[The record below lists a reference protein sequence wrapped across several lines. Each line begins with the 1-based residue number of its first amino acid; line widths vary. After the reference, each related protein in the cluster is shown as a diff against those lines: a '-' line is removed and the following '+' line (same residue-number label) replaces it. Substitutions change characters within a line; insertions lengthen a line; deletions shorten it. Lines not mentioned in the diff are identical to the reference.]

1 MPLVET
7 GFWGFELEKSSKSTG
22 RPAGLRGILSDRRR
36 WATAGLVVLALAFL
50 VPGVALVWRAQPAT
64 RAPASEAPDFRSLVA
79 DPVGAQPAAEGAVY
93 AELEPEV
100 FAPPAAPA
108 PPAPDEG
115 WSTGELPVAE
125 ASGSGDAGTLNCM
138 IEPSEV
144 VDIRSA
150 VEGRINAI
158 HVERSDTIEK
168 GQVLVE
174 LDATVELAAA
184 DVASTR
190 AAMTGAIRSR
200 EANLLLTKSRRVRAQ
215 NLFEQN
221 AVSLDVREEVDT
233 EAEVAKLEVQ
243 VARENKQLAALEHL
257 QAMAVL
263 NRRTILSPVSGVVVE
278 RLMSAGEVADEDTIL
293 RLAQVDPLR
302 VEVVL
307 PAARFGSVKPGM
319 KAAVIPEFPG
329 DQVHIAAVTIVDQVI
344 DGASGTFGARLEL
357 PNADHA
363 IPGGLHCQVRFIAE

>member
-1 MPLVET
+1 
-7 GFWGFELEKSSKSTG
+7 
-22 RPAGLRGILSDRRR
+22 
-36 WATAGLVVLALAFL
+36 
-50 VPGVALVWRAQPAT
+50 
-64 RAPASEAPDFRSLVA
+64 
-79 DPVGAQPAAEGAVY
+79 
-93 AELEPEV
+93 
-100 FAPPAAPA
+100 
-108 PPAPDEG
+108 
-115 WSTGELPVAE
+115 
-125 ASGSGDAGTLNCM
+125 
-138 IEPSEV
+138 
-144 VDIRSA
+144 
-150 VEGRINAI
+150 
-158 HVERSDTIEK
+158 
-168 GQVLVE
+168 
-174 LDATVELAAA
+174 
-184 DVASTR
+184 
-190 AAMTGAIRSR
+190 MTGAIRSR
-200 EANLLLTKSRRVRAQ
+200 EANLLLTKSRRARAQ
-215 NLFEQN
+215 NLFEQQ

>member
-1 MPLVET
+1 V
-7 GFWGFELEKSSKSTG
+7 
-22 RPAGLRGILSDRRR
+22 
-36 WATAGLVVLALAFL
+36 TAALLVLALAL
-50 VPGVALVWRAQPAT
+50 LIPGAAIVWRSQPSKEAPEGHTSDFRGSTADFDAAQPAPET
-64 RAPASEAPDFRSLVA
+64 EA
-79 DPVGAQPAAEGAVY
+79 Y

-100 FAPPAAPA
+100 FEPL
-108 PPAPDEG
+108 APDDG
-115 WSTGELPVAE
+115 WSSGADPAAE
-125 ASGSGDAGTLNCM
+125 ASDSGDSGTLNCI

-150 VEGRINAI
+150 VEGRIEAI
-158 HVERSDTIEK
+158 HVERSDSIEK
-168 GQVLVE
+168 GQMLVE
-174 LDATVELAAA
+174 LDSTVELAAA
-184 DVASTR
+184 DVANTR

-200 EANLLLTKSRRVRAQ
+200 EANLLLTKSRRSRAQ
-215 NLFEQN
+215 NLFEQH

-243 VARENKQLAALEHL
+243 VARENKRLAELEHL

-263 NRRTILSPVSGVVVE
+263 SRRTIHSPVSGVVIE
-278 RLMSAGEVADEDTIL
+278 RLMSSGEVADEDTIL
-293 RLAQVDPLR
+293 RLAQVDPLS

-307 PAARFGSVKPGM
+307 PAARFGTVKRGM

-329 DQVHIAAVTIVDQVI
+329 DRVHIAAVTIVDPVI

-357 PNADHA
+357 PNPDHA